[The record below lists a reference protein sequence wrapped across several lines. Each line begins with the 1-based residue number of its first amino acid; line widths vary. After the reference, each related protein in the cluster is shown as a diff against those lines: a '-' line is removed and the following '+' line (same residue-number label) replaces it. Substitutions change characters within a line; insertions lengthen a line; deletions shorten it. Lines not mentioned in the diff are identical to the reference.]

1 MIIKT
6 SDSNSIKPFIDK
18 LYLPPPSSHKGQNG
32 KVLVIGGSSLF
43 HSASIWAAE
52 TASHFVDMVHYS
64 STEENNEIV
73 LSLKKKFRNGMVI
86 HQKDI
91 ENYIKEDDAILLGPG
106 MIRGKTKEATYTRE
120 LTQRLIQD
128 FPNKKFVFDAGALQ
142 MMDKEWLKLLKVRP
156 ILTPQT
162 KEFESLFA
170 QSIHQMTVEQKA
182 SVVAEKAKKY
192 NCAIL
197 LKTVVDIISDG
208 EEVFIIEGGNP
219 GLTKGGTGDVLAG
232 LAVNFFAKNNAVIS
246 AVLSSYIL
254 KKSADRL
261 FLDKGYWY
269 NINDIIDAI
278 PRVLSALLKNQ

>member
-18 LYLPPPSSHKGQNG
+18 LYLLPPSSHKGQNG